1 MDGKLLARIGAAAFV
16 GIAIA
21 MTLVQ
26 LREEPEPRVEPAAPA
41 RIPEGDSLP
50 ARLRACSQ
58 MGELALS
65 SSDCREAWA
74 EKRRRFFGVEHSD
87 AYSELNKGSVS
98 SAPVIPS
105 PPMRGE
111 R

>member
-26 LREEPEPRVEPAAPA
+26 LREEPEPRVEPVATVRVPD
-41 RIPEGDSLP
+41 GDPLV

-58 MGELALS
+58 LGELAPS
-65 SSDCREAWA
+65 SPDCQAVWA

-87 AYSELNKGSVS
+87 AYSCLNGESVPS
-98 SAPVIPS
+98 DSVVPS
-105 PPMRGE
+105 PPPRGE